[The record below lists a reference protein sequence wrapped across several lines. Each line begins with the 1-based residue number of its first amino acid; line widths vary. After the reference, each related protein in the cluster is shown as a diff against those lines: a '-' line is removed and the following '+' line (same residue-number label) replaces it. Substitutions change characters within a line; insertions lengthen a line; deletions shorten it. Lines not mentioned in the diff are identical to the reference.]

1 MKKGSYVI
9 NVGRGNTIVDEDLI
23 HSLSNGHI
31 AGAALDVFE
40 VEPLPKDHPFWQ
52 LENVMVS
59 PHNAYNSSKHLDRV
73 MELFLRNLKLFSDGK
88 PLMNV
93 VEKKLGY

>member
-1 MKKGSYVI
+1 
-9 NVGRGNTIVDEDLI
+9 
-23 HSLSNGHI
+23 LSNGHI

>member
-1 MKKGSYVI
+1 
-9 NVGRGNTIVDEDLI
+9 
-23 HSLSNGHI
+23 
-31 AGAALDVFE
+31 
-40 VEPLPKDHPFWQ
+40 
-52 LENVMVS
+52 
-59 PHNAYNSSKHLDRV
+59 V